1 MERGGFTPGFQPSTE
16 GRCCS
21 ARRQEALIAAPIT
34 GIMPHIGRIFQQPA
48 ATGLFDMPKTT
59 PATLVL
65 RKLGIAFKLHT
76 YVYDSS
82 AEHIGLQAAEALD
95 VEPNRVLKTLMVEVD
110 GSPVCVVVP
119 ADSEISMKKLAAAM
133 DAKAAK
139 MMQPSDAER
148 ITGYHV
154 GGISPFGQKKKVPVA
169 IDQAALTHTT
179 VFVNGGQR
187 GLQIEIDPNDAALAA
202 GAVTHALTA

>member
-1 MERGGFTPGFQPSTE
+1 
-16 GRCCS
+16 
-21 ARRQEALIAAPIT
+21 
-34 GIMPHIGRIFQQPA
+34 
-48 ATGLFDMPKTT
+48 MPKTT
-59 PATLVL
+59 QATLAL

-76 YVYDSS
+76 YVYDST

-95 VEPNRVLKTLMVEVD
+95 VEPSRVLKTLMVEVD
-110 GSPVCVVVP
+110 GNPVCVVVP
-119 ADSEISMKKLAAAM
+119 ADSEVSMKKLAAAM

-169 IDQAALTHTT
+169 IDRAALTHTT